1 MADETQSE
9 DAAEAEAAD
18 FGPTQVLIGGG
29 TMAAAAGFVLAI
41 AAEPRWMG
49 PLILVAGL
57 IVLAAGVARLVRHR
71 RGAGAG
77 VRRTG

>member
-1 MADETQSE
+1 MVDETDIE
-9 DAAEAEAAD
+9 NEAEAEAQD

-29 TMAAAAGFVLAI
+29 VMAAAAGFVLSI

-57 IVLAAGVARLVRHR
+57 IVVAAGVVRLLAHR
-71 RGAGAG
+71 RAKAG
-77 VRRTG
+77 VRRTD